1 MEQLGKAGIRVGVIG
16 CGYWGEKHVR
26 VLTQMPEVGSVVA
39 VDSRP
44 EIRTRIST
52 NHPSVITHPDL
63 GAALD
68 DLDAVLI
75 ATPPE
80 SHADLATQAMEAG
93 KHALV
98 EKPMTRTSAEGRQ
111 LVALARAKGVTLAV
125 GHTFMH
131 NAAVTMLVD
140 IVRAGDLGKI
150 HHMDAARLSLG
161 LYRRDVN
168 VIWDLAAHDVSI
180 THAVLGRVP
189 DEVSCWAM
197 RHTESYTE
205 DVANLRLLYEAENIE
220 STIRVSWLDPMK
232 VRRTTVVGAD
242 RMAVYDD
249 LAADERIKI
258 LDRGREQQGKASA
271 VAYRYGDMVT
281 PFIHFPEPLRAQAE
295 DFVNACLTGVRP
307 RCTGDDGLAV
317 VRVLEATEVSL
328 AENGIA
334 VPVERA
340 SGHREVAV

>member
-1 MEQLGKAGIRVGVIG
+1 MEQQGKPGIRVGVIG
-16 CGYWGEKHVR
+16 CGYWGGNHVR
-26 VLTQMPEVGSVVA
+26 VLTQMPEVSSVVA
-39 VDSRP
+39 IDASP
-44 EIRTRIST
+44 ETRTRILT
-52 NHPSVITHPDL
+52 NHPSVIVHGDL
-63 GAALD
+63 TSALD

-80 SHADLATQAMEAG
+80 SHADLATEAIEAG
-93 KHALV
+93 KHVLV
-98 EKPMTRTSAEGRQ
+98 EKPMTRTSKEGRE
-111 LVALARAKGVTLAV
+111 LIALAAEKGVTLAV

-131 NAAVTMLVD
+131 NAAVTKLVEL
-140 IVRAGDLGKI
+140 VRSGELGKI

-189 DEVSCWAM
+189 DKVSCWAM

-205 DVANLRLLYEAENIE
+205 DVANLRLLYENENIE

-232 VRRTTVVGAD
+232 VRRTTVVGEE

-249 LAADERIKI
+249 IAADERIKI

-271 VAYRYGDMVT
+271 VAYRYGDMTT

-295 DFVNACLTGVRP
+295 DFVNACLTGVKP
-307 RCTGDDGLAV
+307 RCTGEDGLAV

-328 AENGIA
+328 AENGLS
-334 VPVERA
+334 VPVEHA
-340 SGHREVAV
+340 SGRVEVAV

>member
-1 MEQLGKAGIRVGVIG
+1 MRTYPKSGIRVGVIG

-26 VLTQMPEVGSVVA
+26 VLTQMPEVGAVVA
-39 VDSRP
+39 IDARAEV
-44 EIRTRIST
+44 RTRIAT
-52 NHPSVITHPDL
+52 NHPSVTTHADL

-68 DLDAVLI
+68 DVDAVLV

-80 SHADLATQAMEAG
+80 SHAELATQAIEAG

-98 EKPMTRTSAEGRQ
+98 EKPMTRTSSEGRA
-111 LVALARAKGVTLAV
+111 LIALATTNDVTLAV

-131 NAAVTMLVD
+131 NAAVNKLVD
-140 IVRAGDLGKI
+140 IVRNGELGKI

-180 THAVLGRVP
+180 SLAVLGRVP
-189 DEVSCWAM
+189 DHVSCWAM

-205 DVANLRLLYEAENIE
+205 DVASLRLLYEAENIE

-258 LDRGREQQGKASA
+258 LDRGREQLGKASA
-271 VAYRYGDMVT
+271 VAYRYGDMIA
-281 PFIHFPEPLRAQAE
+281 PFIDFPEPLRAQAE
-295 DFVNACLTGVRP
+295 DFVNSCITGGQP
-307 RCTGDDGLAV
+307 RCTGEDGLAV
-317 VRVLEATEVSL
+317 VQVLEATQHSL
-328 AENGIA
+328 AENGMA
-334 VPVERA
+334 VPVER
-340 SGHREVAV
+340 GVGLLEAVI